1 MSRRM
6 ATSLLG
12 KAALTAIAGSMLSL
26 SAHAATPADV
36 NLGAASDFTIFQR
49 GGANLEMSSGIL
61 VDGNAAL
68 GPAGNQEFSST
79 PSISGDY
86 YTDPTATNVDP
97 AEANI
102 TGNHIVQDLSGAA
115 NDVANA
121 SNALKMLDGSLGATH
136 TLGNVNGST
145 TINSVGSI
153 NIVEISSIDLNASDL
168 LTLTGGA
175 DDYFFIDVA
184 GDGDFSA
191 MSGIQ
196 LNGVDIA
203 HVIFV
208 WGGDLQQSGDSTL
221 RGTHLVDG
229 EYSSDGNLIG
239 MVMAQGK
246 LDLHSGG
253 VVRAAHFAPVPL
265 PASLPLFLSG
275 LAGMAWLRR
284 RNRQAA

>member
-6 ATSLLG
+6 AVSLLG
-12 KAALTAIAGSMLSL
+12 KVALTACAGSMLSL

-36 NLGAASDFTIFQR
+36 NLGAASEFTIFQR

-68 GPAGNQEFSST
+68 GPNGKQEFSAN
-79 PSISGDY
+79 PQISGNY
-86 YTDPTATNVDP
+86 YTDPTAIDVDP
-97 AEANI
+97 SEVSI
-102 TGNHIVQDLSGAA
+102 GGSHISQDLSGAA
-115 NDVANA
+115 SDVNA
-121 SNALKMLDGSLGATH
+121 ASAALKSLDGSLGATH
-136 TLGNVNGST
+136 TLGDLSGST
-145 TINSVGSI
+145 TITSVGNVNIVEVGSI
-153 NIVEISSIDLNASDL
+153 DLSGSEL

-175 DDYFFIDVA
+175 DDYFYIDVS
-184 GDGDFSA
+184 GSGEFSA
-191 MSGIQ
+191 SSGIQ

-208 WGGDLQQSGDSTL
+208 WGDDLEQSANSTL

-229 EYSSDGNLIG
+229 EYSSDGILIG
-239 MVMAQGK
+239 MVMSQGK

>member
-1 MSRRM
+1 MNHRT
-6 ATSLLG
+6 AISLLG
-12 KAALTAIAGSMLSL
+12 KAVLTAITGCVLSV
-26 SAHAATPADV
+26 SAQAATPADV
-36 NLGAASDFTIFQR
+36 NLSTASEFTIFQR

-61 VDGNAAL
+61 VNGNAAL
-68 GPAGNQEFSST
+68 GPAGNQEFSAN
-79 PSISGDY
+79 PSISGNY

-97 AEANI
+97 TEASI
-102 TGNHIVQDLSGAA
+102 GGSHVVQDLSGAA
-115 NDVANA
+115 SDVNA
-121 SNALKMLDGSLGATH
+121 ASTALKSLDGSLGATH

-145 TINSVGSI
+145 TIASVGSI
-153 NIVEISSIDLNASDL
+153 NIVEIGSIALSSTEL
-168 LTLTGGA
+168 LTLSGGA
-175 DDYFFIDVA
+175 DDYFYIDVS
-184 GDGDFSA
+184 GSGDFSA
-191 MSGIQ
+191 SSGIQ

-253 VVRAAHFAPVPL
+253 MVRAAHFAPVPL

-284 RNRQAA
+284 RNRQA

>member
-1 MSRRM
+1 MNHRT
-6 ATSLLG
+6 AISLLG
-12 KAALTAIAGSMLSL
+12 KVVLTAITGCVLSV
-26 SAHAATPADV
+26 SAQAATPADV
-36 NLGAASDFTIFQR
+36 NLNTASEFTIFQR

-61 VDGNAAL
+61 VNGNAAL
-68 GPAGNQEFSST
+68 GPAGNQEFSAN
-79 PSISGDY
+79 PSISGNY

-97 AEANI
+97 TEASI
-102 TGNHIVQDLSGAA
+102 GGSHVVQDLSGAA
-115 NDVANA
+115 SDVNA
-121 SNALKMLDGSLGATH
+121 ASTALKSLDGSLGATH

-145 TINSVGSI
+145 TIASVGSI
-153 NIVEISSIDLNASDL
+153 NIVEIGSIALSSTEL
-168 LTLTGGA
+168 LTLSGGA
-175 DDYFFIDVA
+175 DDYFYIDVS
-184 GDGDFSA
+184 GSGDFSA
-191 MSGIQ
+191 SSGIQ

-253 VVRAAHFAPVPL
+253 MVRAAHFAPVPL

-284 RNRQAA
+284 RNRQA